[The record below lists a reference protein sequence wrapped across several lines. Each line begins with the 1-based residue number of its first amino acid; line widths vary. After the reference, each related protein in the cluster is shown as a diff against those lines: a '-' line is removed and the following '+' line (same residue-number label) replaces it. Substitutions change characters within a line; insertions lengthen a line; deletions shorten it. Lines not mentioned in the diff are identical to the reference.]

1 MCFSPPQNT
10 KTNNKIMASDRN
22 IRVSI
27 YLTPEEQKQLA
38 NNFKIDLP
46 ISGQT
51 KLKLFASCM
60 RNAALNKKIKHKT
73 THPIARDQFSE
84 LARLA
89 ANLNQMMHAYHIGEI
104 PDAQAASDL
113 VKAIRNKLI
122 NISNQHE
129 SED

>member
-1 MCFSPPQNT
+1 
-10 KTNNKIMASDRN
+10 MASDRN

-51 KLKLFASCM
+51 KLKLFANCM
-60 RNAALNKKIKHKT
+60 RSAALNKKIKHKT
-73 THPIARDQFSE
+73 THPIAREQFAE

-89 ANLNQMMHAYHIGEI
+89 ANLNQMMHAYHIGKI
-104 PDAQAASDL
+104 PEVSDCERL
-113 VKAIRNKLI
+113 VKEIRAKLI
-122 NISNQHE
+122 NINNKDE
-129 SED
+129 GKD